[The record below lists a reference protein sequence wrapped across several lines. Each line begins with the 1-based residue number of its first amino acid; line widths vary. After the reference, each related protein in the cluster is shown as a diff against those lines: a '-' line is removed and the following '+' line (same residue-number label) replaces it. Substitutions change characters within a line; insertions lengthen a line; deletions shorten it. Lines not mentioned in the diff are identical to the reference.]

1 MVDTKFLIVTTLCYV
16 GIFVVVLVVCC
27 CAWARYIRNEGRMP
41 PRRTKQSRGR
51 RTAREPVVTQQ
62 CTPLPAPPRQYRY
75 IGDFTDSNHEHQ
87 PIIYDPHARPNFRPH
102 VIPHVGIPRPN
113 YTNMNHYALVEDC
126 PPRNYYPVSLAT
138 PTDTYDMDLQ
148 MDINSATYADTSH
161 GGFSG
166 DEFSD
171 FQSSRYDSRHDIS
184 GVVSGEGAV
193 FSTSD
198 VGESLKNGNP
208 NSLDTNELENETRR
222 SIEGLQQD
230 DSGDERVCGIQEG
243 DIKCSTRRNSD
254 IIGDSLLVT
263 SYSDDCNGVGITP
276 SCSVQSLTDF
286 NEEPE
291 HIPLNIT

>member
-16 GIFVVVLVVCC
+16 GIFIVVLVVCC

-41 PRRTKQSRGR
+41 PRRNKPSRGR

-62 CTPLPAPPRQYRY
+62 CTPLPLPPRQYRY
-75 IGDFTDSNHEHQ
+75 IGEFTDLNHQHQ
-87 PIIYDPHARPNFRPH
+87 PIIYDPHVRPNFRTQA
-102 VIPHVGIPRPN
+102 GIPRPA
-113 YTNMNHYALVEDC
+113 YPNMNHYALVEDC

-148 MDINSATYADTSH
+148 MEINSATYADTSH

-171 FQSSRYDSRHDIS
+171 FHSFRYDSTHDIS
-184 GVVSGEGAV
+184 RVASGEGAV
-193 FSTSD
+193 LSTSD
-198 VGESLKNGNP
+198 AGDSLKYMKP
-208 NSLDTNELENETRR
+208 NSIDANGLDIETRR
-222 SIEGLQQD
+222 SIEGLKQD
-230 DSGDERVCGIQEG
+230 DSGDENVCEIHED
-243 DIKCSTRRNSD
+243 DIKCSTRRSSD
-254 IIGDSLLVT
+254 IVGESLQVT
-263 SYSDDCNGVGITP
+263 SCSDDCNGVITP
-276 SCSVQSLTDF
+276 SCSIQSLTDF

>member
-16 GIFVVVLVVCC
+16 GIFVVILVVCC
-27 CAWARYIRNEGRMP
+27 CAWSRYMRNEGRVP
-41 PRRTKQSRGR
+41 ARRTKPSRGPR

-62 CTPLPAPPRQYRY
+62 CTPLPPPPRQYRY
-75 IGDFTDSNHEHQ
+75 VGDFTDLNHQNQ
-87 PIIYDPHARPNFRPH
+87 PIIFDPHVRPNFR
-102 VIPHVGIPRPN
+102 HVGIQRPT
-113 YTNMNHYALVEDC
+113 YPNHYALVEDC

-148 MDINSATYADTSH
+148 MDINSATYADTSQ

-184 GVVSGEGAV
+184 GVASGEGAV
-193 FSTSD
+193 LSTSD
-198 VGESLKNGNP
+198 VGESLKNANQ
-208 NSLDTNELENETRR
+208 NSLETNGLESETRR
-222 SIEGLQQD
+222 STEGLKQD
-230 DSGDERVCGIQEG
+230 DSGDECVCGIPE
-243 DIKCSTRRNSD
+243 DDLKCSTRRNSD
-254 IIGDSLLVT
+254 ILGDSLLVT
-263 SYSDDCNGVGITP
+263 SCSDDCNGVGITP